1 MPLPNPGTPP
11 TIAALPEAP
20 LRNQDGPTFNNKAAP
35 FVAALDPFG
44 DDVDAVGTWMK
55 SAADFTEEQAG
66 FAEDSATAAEV
77 SRAAAYNVA
86 NFKGSWSS
94 LTGALNK
101 PATVL
106 HQGAYWAL
114 LNNLA
119 DVTASQP
126 GVTSDWAFTSGTRW
140 RTPYTASATMVAN
153 SQNTIEA
160 TSAPADMSL
169 PTFVTNDF
177 IVLHNSNGSTQQVR
191 LMNSAY
197 TIIGRK
203 GSVLAGTNLIIR
215 AGDTLH
221 LVAISSSI
229 LEVV

>member
-11 TIAALPEAP
+11 TIDALPEAP
-20 LRNQDGPTFNNKAAP
+20 LRNQDGPTFNNKAAA
-35 FVAALDPFG
+35 FVSALDPFG

-86 NFKGSWSS
+86 NFKGTWSS
-94 LTGALNK
+94 LSGALNK

-126 GVTSDWAFTSGTRW
+126 GATSDWEFTSGTRW
-140 RTPYTASATMVAN
+140 RTPYTASATLAAN
-153 SQNTIEA
+153 SQNTIIA
-160 TSAPADMSL
+160 TSAPADMAM
-169 PTFVTNDF
+169 PTLATNDF
-177 IVLHNSNGSTQQVR
+177 VVLSNSPASTQTVR

-197 TIIGRK
+197 TIRGDA
-203 GSVLAGTNLIIR
+203 GSISSGTNIILA
-215 AGDTLH
+215 AGEVIH
-221 LVAISSSI
+221 LKAVSASI